1 MTRRTS
7 PLHTTPRTHARGGGS
22 STRTPRPDL
31 TGDLIRAFPELAGP
45 RPDTLDVR
53 AELERTRDQLERQL
67 EVLQAEKLHTERRLA
82 LLGAYGTANPD
93 EAFVQL
99 LQAASDRKVSKLE
112 LMSRLKRF
120 YDCWDDNWAV
130 MNDRSKRHIR
140 MRDQISMWLHVYSP
154 DHPKEFILD
163 DLVYG
168 YSNRGGEVGAPD
180 VDPNAVRA
188 LPSAE
193 ALIHEDA
200 RRQVQRACVAEAER
214 VERKLAREGHVPY
227 LALVVKML
235 QHDARSSRA

>member
-7 PLHTTPRTHARGGGS
+7 PLHTVQRLHARGGGS

-31 TGDLIRAFPELAGP
+31 AGDLIRAFPELAGP

-53 AELERTRDQLERQL
+53 AELERTRDQLEQNIDA
-67 EVLQAEKLHTERRLA
+67 LQAEKLHTERRLA
-82 LLGAYGTANPD
+82 ILGTYGTANPD

-99 LQAASDRKVSKLE
+99 IQAASERKVSKME
-112 LMSRLKRF
+112 LMSRLQRF

-154 DHPKEFILD
+154 EHTKEFILD

-168 YSNRGGEVGAPD
+168 YSHRGGEVGAPD
-180 VDPNAVRA
+180 VAPNAVRE

-200 RRQVQRACVAEAER
+200 RRKVQRACVAETER
-214 VERKLAREGHVPY
+214 VERKLARDGHVPY

-235 QHDARSSRA
+235 QHDARSASA